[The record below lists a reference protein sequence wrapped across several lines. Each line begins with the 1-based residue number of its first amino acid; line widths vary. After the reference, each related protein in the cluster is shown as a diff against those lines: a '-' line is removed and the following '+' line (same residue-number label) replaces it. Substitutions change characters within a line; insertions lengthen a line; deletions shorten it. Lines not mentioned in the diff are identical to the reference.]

1 MFGNSVESV
10 WYETSLTTS
19 VLFADA
25 KFTLALPGLI
35 LIPFVIVIN
44 VSIDDS
50 GILIADES
58 CAGSDGSITGI
69 LVSGGSSPYTFDWNG
84 GPSSSIDT
92 VGASAGSYSLVVSD
106 AAGCTASSGPYT
118 IGTGSGL
125 VIDTTSMV
133 VQDESCAGNDGSITG
148 IVVSGGTS
156 PYLYSWNGGLAS
168 GADTLGANAG
178 SYSLLVTDQLGC
190 TNSVGPITI
199 GSSAGMS
206 VDVSGITITDAN
218 CIAADGSITG
228 ITVSGGTSPYSFTW
242 NGSLSSSA
250 DTSGYRQAA
259 IHCK

>member
-1 MFGNSVESV
+1 SPESGSVIV
-10 WYETSLTTS
+10 WYDSGWSQVGTGTSLTTG

-25 KFTLALPGLI
+25 EFYFGSCPGTDFDTV
-35 LIPFVIVIN
+35 FVIVSPTI
-44 VSIDDS
+44 SIDDS

-58 CAGSDGSITGI
+58 CAGADGSITGI

-156 PYLYSWNGGLAS
+156 PYVYSWNGGLAS

-228 ITVSGGTSPYSFTW
+228 IT
-242 NGSLSSSA
+242 
-250 DTSGYRQAA
+250 
-259 IHCK
+259 